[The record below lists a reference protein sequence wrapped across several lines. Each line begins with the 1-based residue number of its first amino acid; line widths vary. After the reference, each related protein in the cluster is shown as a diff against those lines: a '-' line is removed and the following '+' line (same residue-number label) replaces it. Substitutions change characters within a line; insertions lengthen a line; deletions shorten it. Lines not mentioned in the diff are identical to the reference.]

1 MKIIKLVV
9 LLKILYSLMFESKG
23 NIKSIES
30 IESPKSIKSQKST
43 NSLKIIKVTEIK
55 NINLPWGGCI

>member
-1 MKIIKLVV
+1 MKIIKLII

-23 NIKSIES
+23 NIKSI
-30 IESPKSIKSQKST
+30 KST

-55 NINLPWGGCI
+55 NINLPWGVYSNISK